1 VYSAVMAAAIF
12 GPTFLVVLAFV
23 LLAVVLPLWT
33 FVDILRRRRDVFSA
47 TGLTKTAWIGLTTG
61 LTVAT
66 FVLPFMGLITV
77 GFCLNYLFRVRA
89 KLK

>member
-1 VYSAVMAAAIF
+1 MSAAIF

-23 LLAVVLPLWT
+23 LLAVALPLWT